1 MLLFD
6 DGRSFAS
13 GKMTY
18 EYRPTSQQT
27 ANNRL
32 ILRVEINSLPLLAIV
47 DTGAPYVIVQPN
59 FARLLQL
66 DPTEALE
73 ETQLMIRGI
82 SHKGQIHRASLDLP
96 ASEGESMSLEVT
108 MFIPETDEESWGNLP
123 SFLGMMGFLERIRFA
138 IDPDEDSFYFGTLS

>member
-6 DGRSFAS
+6 DGRSFAT

-47 DTGAPYVIVQPN
+47 DTGAPYVIVQPKY
-59 FARLLQL
+59 ARLLQL
-66 DPTEALE
+66 DPSEALE
-73 ETQLMIRGI
+73 EIKLMIRGI
-82 SHKGQIHRASLDLP
+82 SFKGQIHRASLDLP
-96 ASEGESMSLEVT
+96 ASEGESMSLEATV
-108 MFIPETDEESWGNLP
+108 FVPETDEESWGNLP
-123 SFLGMMGFLERIRFA
+123 SFLGMVGFLERIRFA
-138 IDPDEDSFYFGTLS
+138 IDPNEDSFYFGTLS